1 MTSENNNHDDLVKA
15 ASKANK
21 MAAVALF
28 VAIFAAALSLAA
40 LMKPFY

>member
-1 MTSENNNHDDLVKA
+1 MTSDNNNHDEVAKS

-21 MAAVALF
+21 IATLALF
-28 VAIFAAALSLAA
+28 VAIFAAALSMAA